1 MSRSLC
7 LLAGAGAEADE
18 PYGLPCGDAFT
29 WNTCYTKNDELYDA
43 LDAFYAG
50 RLPKKSRQRNLPLTY
65 QPLFLY
71 AKNNSEFKKLVAAIA
86 REDSQAFKDLL
97 YPSANMSKKKMD
109 KLIKNAE
116 SYTLDEK
123 DYETIFDQVIT
134 NTGASEAS
142 RNLVVR
148 TLRTLPRDSY
158 FGTIET
164 YFSSILNPARRNQQ
178 FWKLINYYWSAF
190 FAVAEPL
197 IKKGFEGDKRLEDE
211 GLYSFTLQNLNE
223 VVSEIS
229 KPNFFAESQ
238 LLGTYYWR
246 LRGHFDSVITTNYTS
261 LSHVLETEPI
271 HVSGALW
278 KFESPESL
286 TVRDITDEA
295 LRDDEFVFPYLLTQV
310 PIKPIICDS
319 QVKDLVDMENAL
331 AKATDLVVLGYS
343 FCENDA
349 HIASIVGS
357 WVTERDAR
365 RLHFFYYDQTE
376 DATSAENV
384 CDFLRIGHDYSGRI
398 NTYRS
403 SSIKRVVSSL
413 RD

>member
-1 MSRSLC
+1 MSRNLC

-18 PYGLPCGDAFT
+18 PYSLPCGDAFT
-29 WNTCYTKNDELYDA
+29 WNTCYTNNDELYDA
-43 LDAFYAG
+43 LGAFYAG
-50 RLPKKSRQRNLPLTY
+50 RLPKKSRQRDLPLTY

-71 AKNNSEFKKLVAAIA
+71 TKNNPEFKKLVAAIA
-86 REDSQAFKDLL
+86 REDDQAFKDLL
-97 YPSANMSKKKMD
+97 YPSANMSEKKLD
-109 KLIKNAE
+109 ELIKNAE
-116 SYTLDEK
+116 NYTLNEK
-123 DYETIFDQVIT
+123 DYGTIFDQVIT
-134 NTGASEAS
+134 STGASEAS

-148 TLRTLPRDSY
+148 TLCALPRDSY

-164 YFSSILNPARRNQQ
+164 YFSSILSPARRNQQ

-190 FAVAEPL
+190 FAVAKPL
-197 IKKGFEGDKRLEDE
+197 INKAFEGDKRLEDE
-211 GLYSFTLQNLNE
+211 GLYSFALQNLNE
-223 VVSEIS
+223 VVSKIR
-229 KPNFFAESQ
+229 KPDFFGEAQ
-238 LLGTYYWR
+238 LLSTYYWQ

-261 LSHVLETEPI
+261 LSHVLGAEPI

-278 KFESPESL
+278 RFESPESL

-295 LRDDEFVFPYLLTQV
+295 LRDDEFIFPYLLTQV

-319 QVKDLVDMENAL
+319 QVKDLVDMEDAL

-357 WVTERDAR
+357 WVAERDAR

-376 DATSAENV
+376 KAPTAESV
-384 CDFLRIGHDYSGRI
+384 CDLLRIRHDYSGRI
-398 NTYRS
+398 YTYRS
-403 SSIKRVVSSL
+403 SSIKQVISSL
-413 RD
+413 KD